1 MRSVTSEIQ
10 YTDFEYKGHPVRVI
24 DTPGFFDTSM
34 SPEEI
39 QRALGQFGD
48 VAREGITALLVVV
61 KKERLTAENAAV
73 CEFVHCVL
81 GDGALH
87 KYGVMVMTHSSDA
100 TAALKQALE
109 ALPAENYG
117 NRMLG
122 LVGGR
127 LLSCEAR
134 AWRQGRI
141 RDSVLGQVLEM
152 HAQNEGRAAD
162 PEMFQWARIKQLEAA
177 KLEARPPSGSI
188 APRTPQ
194 PHAPRS
200 PTPRAARVP
209 IPCTPHTP
217 LEGGA
222 SARAEPEPEP
232 EPEPSPCRRRCGR
245 TWSGS
250 RRGTRRRR
258 RSSGGVRRR

>member
-87 KYGVMVMTHSSDA
+87 KYGLMVMTHSSDA
-100 TAALKQALE
+100 TAALKQALDIS
-109 ALPAENYG
+109 LYIPISPYTS
-117 NRMLG
+117 LD
-122 LVGGR
+122 L
-127 LLSCEAR
+127 
-134 AWRQGRI
+134 
-141 RDSVLGQVLEM
+141 
-152 HAQNEGRAAD
+152 
-162 PEMFQWARIKQLEAA
+162 
-177 KLEARPPSGSI
+177 
-188 APRTPQ
+188 
-194 PHAPRS
+194 PRS
-200 PTPRAARVP
+200 PYISPPRSSRR
-209 IPCTPHTP
+209 
-217 LEGGA
+217 
-222 SARAEPEPEP
+222 S
-232 EPEPSPCRRRCGR
+232 RRCPRR
-245 TWSGS
+245 TTATGCSAWW
-250 RRGTRRRR
+250 
-258 RSSGGVRRR
+258 GGGC

>member
-1 MRSVTSEIQ
+1 
-10 YTDFEYKGHPVRVI
+10 
-24 DTPGFFDTSM
+24 
-34 SPEEI
+34 
-39 QRALGQFGD
+39 
-48 VAREGITALLVVV
+48 
-61 KKERLTAENAAV
+61 
-73 CEFVHCVL
+73 
-81 GDGALH
+81 
-87 KYGVMVMTHSSDA
+87 
-100 TAALKQALE
+100 
-109 ALPAENYG
+109 
-117 NRMLG
+117 MLG

-177 KLEARPPSGSI
+177 KLEARPPSGWI

-194 PHAPRS
+194 PHAAQR
-200 PTPRAARVP
+200 TR
-209 IPCTPHTP
+209 
-217 LEGGA
+217 
-222 SARAEPEPEP
+222 ARATALARHPAHPCPSLAPRTRPWKEELLPEPEPEP
-232 EPEPSPCRRRCGR
+232 EPEASPCRRRCGR

-258 RSSGGVRRR
+258 RSCGGARRR

>member
-1 MRSVTSEIQ
+1 VRSVTSEIQ

-100 TAALKQALE
+100 TAALKQARSIPPYISLY
-109 ALPAENYG
+109 LPISPYI
-117 NRMLG
+117 
-122 LVGGR
+122 
-127 LLSCEAR
+127 S
-134 AWRQGRI
+134 
-141 RDSVLGQVLEM
+141 
-152 HAQNEGRAAD
+152 
-162 PEMFQWARIKQLEAA
+162 P
-177 KLEARPPSGSI
+177 
-188 APRTPQ
+188 
-194 PHAPRS
+194 PRS
-200 PTPRAARVP
+200 SRR
-209 IPCTPHTP
+209 
-217 LEGGA
+217 
-222 SARAEPEPEP
+222 S
-232 EPEPSPCRRRCGR
+232 RRCPRR
-245 TWSGS
+245 TTATGCSAWW
-250 RRGTRRRR
+250 
-258 RSSGGVRRR
+258 GGGC

>member
-34 SPEEI
+34 PPEEI
-39 QRALGQFGD
+39 QRALSQFGD

-177 KLEARPPSGSI
+177 KLEARPPSGWI

-232 EPEPSPCRRRCGR
+232 EPSPCRRRCGR

>member
-34 SPEEI
+34 PPEEI

-141 RDSVLGQVLEM
+141 RASVLGQVLEM
-152 HAQNEGRAAD
+152 HAQNDGHAAD

-177 KLEARPPSGSI
+177 KLEARPPSGWI

-232 EPEPSPCRRRCGR
+232 EPSPCRRRCGR

>member
-10 YTDFEYKGHPVRVI
+10 YTDFEYKGQPVRVI

-34 SPEEI
+34 PPEEI
-39 QRALGQFGD
+39 QRALSQFGD

-87 KYGVMVMTHSSDA
+87 KYGVMVMTHSSDVTAALKQARSIPPYISLYLPISPYISLDLA
-100 TAALKQALE
+100 TALKQALE

-117 NRMLG
+117 ARMLG

-134 AWRQGRI
+134 AWRQSRI
-141 RDSVLGQVLEM
+141 RDSVLQQVLEM
-152 HAQNEGRAAD
+152 HVQNDCHAAD
-162 PEMFQWARIKQLEAA
+162 PEMLQWARIKQLEAA
-177 KLEARPPSGSI
+177 KLEVHRV
-188 APRTPQ
+188 
-194 PHAPRS
+194 
-200 PTPRAARVP
+200 AA
-209 IPCTPHTP
+209 
-217 LEGGA
+217 
-222 SARAEPEPEP
+222 
-232 EPEPSPCRRRCGR
+232 
-245 TWSGS
+245 
-250 RRGTRRRR
+250 
-258 RSSGGVRRR
+258 

>member
-1 MRSVTSEIQ
+1 MTSEIQ
-10 YTDFEYKGHPVRVI
+10 YTDFEYKGQPVRVI

-34 SPEEI
+34 PPEEI
-39 QRALGQFGD
+39 QRALSQFGD

-81 GDGALH
+81 GDGALQ

-117 NRMLG
+117 ARMLG

-152 HAQNEGRAAD
+152 HAQNEGHAAD
-162 PEMFQWARIKQLEAA
+162 PEMFHWARIKQLAAA
-177 KLEARPPSGSI
+177 KLEARHR
-188 APRTPQ
+188 ARCA
-194 PHAPRS
+194 HAPRS
-200 PTPRAARVP
+200 PTHPAAPRRAAHACTP
-209 IPCTPHTP
+209 PQPSPDTPCTRAHP
-217 LEGGA
+217 LHPSHAVEGGA
-222 SARAEPEPEP
+222 SARPEPEP
-232 EPEPSPCRRRCGR
+232 
-245 TWSGS
+245 
-250 RRGTRRRR
+250 
-258 RSSGGVRRR
+258 